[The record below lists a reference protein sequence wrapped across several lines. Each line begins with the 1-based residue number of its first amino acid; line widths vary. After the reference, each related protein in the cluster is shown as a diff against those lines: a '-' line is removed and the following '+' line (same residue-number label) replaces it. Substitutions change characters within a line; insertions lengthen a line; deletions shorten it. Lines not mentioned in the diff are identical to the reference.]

1 MRLLLLLSLMAWLP
15 ACAAEGGDSGAD
27 ALDLRRE
34 FPAPPEGGLQLLT
47 PSYTIAPYSEEM
59 WCTFQTYDDAT
70 VGLHAQYSYQSDMG
84 HHIVVNATNA
94 DPDEY
99 PDGSVVACTKTSD
112 LPMTDMDPLM
122 VGGVLGNE
130 ENGHQG
136 SLELPEGYAARMAS
150 GTRLL
155 LQSHYVNTGADPILV
170 QDAVNFALIPEE
182 EVETW
187 AAAFV
192 HLETEHPIPA
202 QSDWSLSFT
211 CPWEEEE
218 LHILFLGGHMHEWG
232 RSFRTDMT
240 RDGQT
245 ETIYEVAE
253 WDPVY
258 RDAPPYLYYE
268 PGAFPVRAGDSFTT
282 SCSWTNDTDEVI
294 DFPGEMCVTFGM
306 LYPYKVPIVCD
317 PD

>member
-1 MRLLLLLSLMAWLP
+1 MRLLLLPLLLA
-15 ACAAEGGDSGAD
+15 ACAEPAGDTGA
-27 ALDLRRE
+27 AAVDLRRD
-34 FPAPPEGGLQLLT
+34 FPAAPEGGLQFVT
-47 PSYTIAPYSEEM
+47 PEYTISPYSEEM
-59 WCTFQTYDDAT
+59 WCTFLTYDDVT
-70 VGLHAQYSYQSDMG
+70 VGLHAQYTYQSDMG

-99 PDGSVVACTKTSD
+99 PDGSVRECTQTSD

-122 VGGVLGNE
+122 VGGVLGTE
-130 ENGHQG
+130 ENEHEGA
-136 SLELPEGYAARMAS
+136 LELPDGMAARMSS

-155 LQSHYVNTGADPILV
+155 LQSHYVNTTADPILV
-170 QDAVNFALIPEE
+170 QDAVNFDLIAEDD
-182 EVETW
+182 VETW

-192 HLETEHPIPA
+192 HLETSHPIPA
-202 QSDWSLSFT
+202 QSDHGINFT

-218 LHILFLGGHMHEWG
+218 LNILFLGGHMHEWG
-232 RSFRTDMT
+232 RAFRTDMT
-240 RDGQT
+240 RDGKT
-245 ETIYEVAE
+245 STIYEVAE

-258 RDAPPYLYYE
+258 RDAPPYDYYD
-268 PGAFPVRAGDSFTT
+268 PGEFPVRSGDSFTT
-282 SCSWTNDTDEVI
+282 YCEWTNDTDEVI